1 MIIKIEGLDELQK
14 ILKKMPKEAEK
25 AAMFALEKAATDLQS
40 KAQLLAPVDMGDLRG
55 SAFTEVVG
63 QEATVGF
70 TEPYATRQH
79 EEVGYRHPKGGQAKY
94 LEEPYKENMNRY
106 IDYIGDAIRKAV
118 E

>member
-25 AAMFALEKAATDLQS
+25 AAMFQLEKVGVDLQS

-55 SAFTEVVG
+55 SAFTEVIG
-63 QEATVGF
+63 MEATVGF
-70 TEPYATRQH
+70 TEPYALRQH

-94 LEEPYKENMNRY
+94 LEEPFKENLSQY
-106 IDYIGDAIRKAV
+106 VDSIGDAIRKAV